1 MSALCVVQ
9 YPVVAAAAAA
19 VTSRRGQR
27 LQLELKQERSSEN
40 CHKGQCQ
47 HNGGTQPSLPSAVHF
62 FLLAVSNSDCNR
74 TVALLRLALVGR

>member
-9 YPVVAAAAAA
+9 YPVVAAAAA
-19 VTSRRGQR
+19 VSSRRGQR
-27 LQLELKQERSSEN
+27 LQLEVKQERSSEN

-62 FLLAVSNSDCNR
+62 FLLAVGVVGNCNR
-74 TVALLRLALVGR
+74 AVALLRLALVGR